1 MWSDSAVAEPPLP
14 PGVRLFTLE
23 EIDSE
28 PWRNGGGRTRT
39 VAASS
44 LRGELVWRIS
54 AADIDADGDFSAF
67 DGMDRTAVL
76 MRGEGLALRLT
87 DETLRLPRVGTVV
100 RFPGEVPVRARLAGA
115 PARLWNVMVRR
126 GLAQVDTQVLGMGSI
141 PVLPGEAQEVVM
153 VVLSGRVQVRALDS
167 RRLLRVLSAGQG
179 LVCSGSRAGLMLVGL
194 AAIDALDEAPCWV
207 RSALQTGGDRPP
219 QSTLSSEK

>member
-1 MWSDSAVAEPPLP
+1 MLSDAGVAEPPLP
-14 PGVRLFTLE
+14 SGVRLFTLE

-39 VAASS
+39 VAASR

-76 MRGEGLALRLT
+76 MRGEGLALRLS
-87 DETLRLPRVGTVV
+87 DQTLRLPRVGTVV
-100 RFPGEVPVRARLAGA
+100 RFPGEVPVRACLAGA

-126 GLAQVDTQVLGMGSI
+126 GQAQVDTQVLGVGSM
-141 PVLPGEAQEVVM
+141 PVLPGETVL
-153 VVLSGRVQVRALDS
+153 VVLSGRVQVRAPGS
-167 RRLLRVLSAGQG
+167 GELLGVLSAGQG
-179 LVCSGSRAGLMLVGL
+179 LICSGSRACLMLVGL

>member
-1 MWSDSAVAEPPLP
+1 MLADAGVAEPPLP
-14 PGVRLFTLE
+14 PGVRVFTLE

-54 AADIDADGDFSAF
+54 AADIDVDGEFSAF

-76 MRGEGLALRLT
+76 MRGEELVLRLT
-87 DETLRLPRVGTVV
+87 DQTLRLPRVGTVV
-100 RFPGEVPVRARLAGA
+100 RFPGEAPVRARLAGT

-126 GLAQVDTQVLGMGSI
+126 GLAQVDTQVLRAGSM
-141 PVLPGEAQEVVM
+141 PVLPHETQEAVV
-153 VVLSGRVQVRALDS
+153 VAVLSGRVQVRALDS

-179 LVCSGSRAGLMLVGL
+179 LVCSGAHESLMLVGL

-207 RSALQTGGDRPP
+207 RSALQTQATDR
-219 QSTLSSEK
+219 LSPRSRP